1 MLEEL
6 GSFSERP
13 RRNAPSNQMLLL
25 DTFPESC
32 QEHEPKK
39 TAVIQDFSQPELL
52 QLEKEYLGVYLSG
65 HPLDD
70 WRERFQQNEINPI
83 INLEEEVDGKEV
95 LLGGVVIGWRVIT
108 TKAGSTMASF
118 KLEDLTGTV
127 EVIVF
132 PKLYVTAKDGYG
144 PDRVI
149 VLKGRL
155 ERQDEGLKILASQ
168 IRWLKE

>member
-1 MLEEL
+1 M
-6 GSFSERP
+6 
-13 RRNAPSNQMLLL
+13 
-25 DTFPESC
+25 
-32 QEHEPKK
+32 
-39 TAVIQDFSQPELL
+39 
-52 QLEKEYLGVYLSG
+52 GVYLSG

-95 LLGGVVIGWRVIT
+95 LLGGVVTGWRVIT

-132 PKLYVTAKDGYG
+132 PKLYVTAKDGYR

-155 ERQDEGLKILASQ
+155 ERQDEGMKILASQ
-168 IRWLKE
+168 IRWLKESV